1 MREHGALSYNR
12 QNFVFA
18 LSYSLMRG
26 LYLITNDDPIELLLA
41 KLEGAMATYEVAV
54 LQYRRKKVA
63 KENQDYEIGYMKHLC
78 EQYKVPF
85 VINDDLEAAVQ
96 YSVGVHLGQGDGS
109 IQEAVARLPKG
120 VLIGRSCNNSI
131 ELAEQAIADGANY
144 VAFGAIYAT
153 ETKPEAGK
161 IGLETLKLAKEKLNV
176 PICAIGGLTVENGA
190 EVIAA
195 GADLCAVISDVL
207 GRSMSTVGQRVYDWS
222 ELFSEKA

>member
-1 MREHGALSYNR
+1 
-12 QNFVFA
+12 
-18 LSYSLMRG
+18 MRG

-63 KENQDYEIGYMKHLC
+63 KEDQAYEIEYMKQMC

-85 VINDDLEAAVQ
+85 VINDDLETAVK
-96 YSVGVHLGQGDGS
+96 YGVGVHLGQDDGS
-109 IQEAVARLPKG
+109 IQEAVERLPKN
-120 VLIGRSCNNSI
+120 VLIGRSCNNSL

-144 VAFGAIYAT
+144 VAFGAIYT
-153 ETKPEAGK
+153 TDTKPEAGN
-161 IGLETLKLAKEKLNV
+161 IGLETLKQAKSKLNV
-176 PICAIGGLTVENGA
+176 PICAIGGLTVENGK
-190 EVIAA
+190 EVIEA

-222 ELFSEKA
+222 ELFAEQA

>member
-1 MREHGALSYNR
+1 MAA
-12 QNFVFA
+12 V
-18 LSYSLMRG
+18 MRG

-63 KENQDYEIGYMKHLC
+63 KEDQAYEIEYMKQMC

-85 VINDDLEAAVQ
+85 VINDDLETAVK
-96 YSVGVHLGQGDGS
+96 YGVGVHLGQDDGS
-109 IQEAVARLPKG
+109 IQEAVERLPKN
-120 VLIGRSCNNSI
+120 VLIGRSCNNSL

-153 ETKPEAGK
+153 DTKPEAGN
-161 IGLETLKLAKEKLNV
+161 IGLETLKQAKSKLNV
-176 PICAIGGLTVENGA
+176 PICAIGGLTVENGK
-190 EVIAA
+190 EVIEA

-207 GRSMSTVGQRVYDWS
+207 GRSMSTVGQRVCDWS
-222 ELFSEKA
+222 ELFAEQA

>member
-1 MREHGALSYNR
+1 MAA
-12 QNFVFA
+12 V
-18 LSYSLMRG
+18 MRG

-63 KENQDYEIGYMKHLC
+63 KEDQAYEIEYMKQMC

-85 VINDDLEAAVQ
+85 VINDDLETAVK
-96 YSVGVHLGQGDGS
+96 YGVGVHLGQDDGS
-109 IQEAVARLPKG
+109 IQEAVERLPKN
-120 VLIGRSCNNSI
+120 VLIGRSCNNSL

-153 ETKPEAGK
+153 DTKPEAGN
-161 IGLETLKLAKEKLNV
+161 IGLETLKQAKSRLNV
-176 PICAIGGLTVENGA
+176 PICAIGGLTVENGK
-190 EVIAA
+190 EVIEA

-222 ELFSEKA
+222 ELFAEQA

>member
-1 MREHGALSYNR
+1 
-12 QNFVFA
+12 
-18 LSYSLMRG
+18 MRG

-63 KENQDYEIGYMKHLC
+63 KEDQAYEIEYMKQMC

-85 VINDDLEAAVQ
+85 VINDDLETAVK
-96 YSVGVHLGQGDGS
+96 YGVGVHLGQDDGS
-109 IQEAVARLPKG
+109 IQEAVEHLPKN
-120 VLIGRSCNNSI
+120 VLIGRSCNNSL

-153 ETKPEAGK
+153 DTKPEAGN
-161 IGLETLKLAKEKLNV
+161 IGLETLKQAKSKLNV
-176 PICAIGGLTVENGA
+176 PICAIGGLTVENGK
-190 EVIAA
+190 EVIEA

-222 ELFSEKA
+222 ELFAEQA

>member
-1 MREHGALSYNR
+1 
-12 QNFVFA
+12 
-18 LSYSLMRG
+18 MRG

-63 KENQDYEIGYMKHLC
+63 KENQAYEIEYMKQMC

-85 VINDDLEAAVQ
+85 VINDDLETAVK
-96 YSVGVHLGQGDGS
+96 YGVGVHLGQDDGS
-109 IQEAVARLPKG
+109 IQEAVERLPKN
-120 VLIGRSCNNSI
+120 VLIGRSCNNSL

-153 ETKPEAGK
+153 DSKPEAGN
-161 IGLETLKLAKEKLNV
+161 IGLETLKLAKQKLNV
-176 PICAIGGLTVENGA
+176 PICAIGGLTVENSK
-190 EVIAA
+190 EVIEA
-195 GADLCAVISDVL
+195 GADFCAVISDVL

-222 ELFSEKA
+222 ELFAEQA